1 MEATMRNTTN
11 TDYTNSLYDN
21 SSPLTFFV
29 RSSRLSALIKDL
41 IGRLLPQPASLVPS
55 GSHTTPSSTFNR
67 SLQTKH
73 LPSSLNHLLAH
84 SSCPKC
90 PHTGNN
96 TPISPSLNWAKQMGH
111 FVTRTPNNESLSLT
125 FPSFVVRLDSTVIG
139 AGRRVER
146 ASEGA
151 AGDLAG
157 PRNWAM
163 WLNPYMSVIL
173 LLGKSQR
180 KRG

>member
-1 MEATMRNTTN
+1 
-11 TDYTNSLYDN
+11 
-21 SSPLTFFV
+21 
-29 RSSRLSALIKDL
+29 
-41 IGRLLPQPASLVPS
+41 
-55 GSHTTPSSTFNR
+55 
-67 SLQTKH
+67 
-73 LPSSLNHLLAH
+73 
-84 SSCPKC
+84 
-90 PHTGNN
+90 
-96 TPISPSLNWAKQMGH
+96 MGH

-173 LLGKSQR
+173 LLGKIQ
-180 KRG
+180 KARG

>member
-1 MEATMRNTTN
+1 MTT
-11 TDYTNSLYDN
+11 
-21 SSPLTFFV
+21 SSPLTVSIRF
-29 RSSRLSALIKDL
+29 SRLPAVIKDP
-41 IGRLLPQPASLVPS
+41 IGPLSPQPA

-73 LPSSLNHLLAH
+73 LPSSLNHLLAQ

-90 PHTGNN
+90 PQTGNN
-96 TPISPSLNWAKQMGH
+96 TPISPSLNCARQMGH
-111 FVTRTPNNESLSLT
+111 FVTRTPSKESLSLT

-139 AGRRVER
+139 AGRRVCN

-163 WLNPYMSVIL
+163 WLNPYLLVIL
-173 LLGKSQR
+173 RLAKSQG